1 MSNDKQEKQTKT
13 VKDFC
18 AAWDRMDLDAI
29 MEYMSEDAVY
39 DNLPLET
46 LKGQEAIANF
56 IGGFF
61 QIATSAKFDI
71 LNLTADENRV
81 VTERVDSFGFA
92 EGGVDKLP
100 VLGIFEFNDEGKI
113 NAWREYWDMQMWLDK
128 GGPAL
133 S

>member
-1 MSNDKQEKQTKT
+1 MSIDKQEKQIKT
-13 VKDFC
+13 VKGFC
-18 AAWDRMDLDAI
+18 SAWDRMDLDAI
-29 MEYMSEDAVY
+29 MGYMSEDAVY

-61 QIATSAKFDI
+61 KVATSAKFNI
-71 LNLTADENRV
+71 LQLVADDDRV

-92 EGGVDKLP
+92 EGGVDELP
-100 VLGIFEFNDEGKI
+100 VLGIFEFNDGGKI
-113 NAWREYWDMQMWLDK
+113 SAWREYWDIQMWLDK

>member
-1 MSNDKQEKQTKT
+1 MSNIKQSNHVET

-46 LKGQEAIANF
+46 LSGHQAIREF

-71 LNLTADENRV
+71 LILTADENRV

-92 EGGVDKLP
+92 EGGVDQLP
-100 VLGIFEFNDEGKI
+100 VLGIFEFNDTGKI
-113 NAWREYWDMQMWLDK
+113 NAWREYWDIQMWIDK